1 MVDLE
6 LDTLKTLFKDSAIMS
21 EIVTLDST
29 GQANF
34 GSPLLS
40 QFDGELKV
48 WGLLLGGPSLPD
60 YFFL

>member
-29 GQANF
+29 GQAN
-34 GSPLLS
+34 LEVHYYRNLMAN
-40 QFDGELKV
+40 
-48 WGLLLGGPSLPD
+48 
-60 YFFL
+60 